1 MRESLQLNGAVTL
14 GYWVLFNFVL
24 LIVKSNVSDSS
35 VVFIV
40 EIFIGNGIITF
51 LVVMVE
57 AILFYIF
64 NRFDWEKHKM

>member
-24 LIVKSNVSDSS
+24 LIAKSNVSDSS